1 MVYLGWFCLK
11 PASPLPVLICA
22 GRILL
27 VFTFIY
33 SFSVRRGE
41 RAWIVFVANVQP
53 AKHQLLLRDSF
64 HGTQK
69 VKERR
74 NIKE

>member
-1 MVYLGWFCLK
+1 MF
-11 PASPLPVLICA
+11 
-22 GRILL
+22 LL
-27 VFTFIY
+27 LFTHFLL
-33 SFSVRRGE
+33 GE

-53 AKHQLLLRDSF
+53 AKQQLLLRDSF